1 MVGLYATDEDFR
13 KLVFGLLGKLNMEE
27 YASIYTTMFYD
38 IYAEDDARKTA
49 RDQYLA
55 VLSDTTGHEAE
66 YLLRI
71 QRKVKMVNYMN
82 KVQLMGRLTR
92 NPELIVDIVEA
103 TAPHLILSIVWF
115 MAKELS
121 LP

>member
-1 MVGLYATDEDFR
+1 MELLSLDEEKLLVWFGCEKLEFTKRRLKMVGLYATDEDFR
-13 KLVFGLLGKLNMEE
+13 KLLFGLLGKLNMEE

-38 IYAEDDARKTA
+38 IYAEDDARKTD

-71 QRKVKMVNYMN
+71 
-82 KVQLMGRLTR
+82 
-92 NPELIVDIVEA
+92 
-103 TAPHLILSIVWF
+103 
-115 MAKELS
+115 
-121 LP
+121 